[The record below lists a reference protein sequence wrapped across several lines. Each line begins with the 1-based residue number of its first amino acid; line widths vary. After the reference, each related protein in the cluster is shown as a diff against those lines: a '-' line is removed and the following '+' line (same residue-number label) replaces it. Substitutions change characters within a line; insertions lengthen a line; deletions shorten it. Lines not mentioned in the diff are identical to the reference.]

1 MSNNPY
7 LNEYLT
13 TVAQK
18 SSAWDKLRLGR
29 FTGSGISS
37 IMTEPKTKAA
47 KEAGEMSETAKK
59 YVCEKV
65 MEIVT
70 GQSANEATSRAIDWG
85 NEWEEHALRQLQIA
99 LNSPEEST
107 ELKPS
112 FKLFNDYF
120 GCSPDAFMVH
130 ADFGRVGCEIKCPW
144 NSVNHFHHSQVES
157 AEDLKRVNSDYYWQC
172 MGNMLTFNLPAWIFA
187 SYDPRQPEH
196 RQLHYTVLMADPVA
210 MADLCEA
217 MEKADKLK
225 NELLTEWLNYPTK
238 TPKS

>member
-7 LNEYLT
+7 LNEYLIS
-13 TVAQK
+13 VAQN

-29 FTGSGISS
+29 FTGSGISAL
-37 IMTEPKTKAA
+37 MTDPKTKAA

-59 YVCEKV
+59 YIYEKV
-65 MEIVT
+65 METVT

-99 LNSPEEST
+99 LGSPEEST

-130 ADFGRVGCEIKCPW
+130 KEFGPVGCEIKCPW
-144 NSVNHFHHSQVES
+144 NSVNHFHHSQIET

-172 MGNMLTFNLPAWIFA
+172 LGNMLTFNLPAWVFA
-187 SYDPRQPEH
+187 SFDPRQPEH
-196 RQLHYTVLMADPVA
+196 RMLHHTVILFDPEA
-210 MADLCEA
+210 AANLCEA
-217 MEKADKLK
+217 MEKAHALKLK
-225 NELLTEWLNYPTK
+225 TLENWMNY
-238 TPKS
+238 